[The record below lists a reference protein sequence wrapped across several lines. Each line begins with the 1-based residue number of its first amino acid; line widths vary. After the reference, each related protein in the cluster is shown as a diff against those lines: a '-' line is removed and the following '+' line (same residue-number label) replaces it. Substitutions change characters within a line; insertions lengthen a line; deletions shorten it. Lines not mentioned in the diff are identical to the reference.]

1 MTSSHPLRDAA
12 IPHTV
17 LIANASKAAVGT
29 VGSIS
34 VAHKGQTNGVG
45 PGLVSQS
52 GNNPT
57 GSANADEVSSEDVNC
72 SNVDE
77 INENSSGLSSAPDSE
92 DDGQGPWTTVQSRR
106 SSKSLDNLKTQ
117 KDFFKPDK
125 LTKEQKATVKV
136 AEQRMTPAQREII
149 NNQNLAIQKQQQAHS
164 YSKPQD
170 VGIIDSLLARMIRT
184 KKRSKKSIKNHES
197 SSDSD
202 ADSESS
208 DSESCSE
215 STSSNGSSSSSSE
228 ELDSSDDQKRGGR
241 KSKKRTYNRIIKPVP
256 PSIWNGEADAEVFQ
270 RIVLEGYQFCKEGKI
285 PKNERVFLISH
296 YLSGK
301 AYQFFALKVAKN
313 HSKWSLQEF
322 YEGLFNYCFPVNH
335 CEQMRT
341 KLRKCYQNGRT
352 VSEYVHELE
361 SIIDHV
367 GIMSQH
373 EKVLKLWDGLSPSMR
388 YELKRARVSKE
399 VHSWRHIVRE
409 AELIELAGF
418 EKDSSPR
425 FAPKQ
430 SDRPRDD
437 GIYFN
442 KWDKNGHF
450 QQHYHNSS
458 TREKSE
464 PIRTAPQSTPAP
476 PSSSTPRNPAR
487 SDNSVH
493 RNKNDYQSSRGRPQT
508 NHDRTSRTTRKP
520 DSDGNCYKCGQAGH
534 FARNCP
540 SNNIV
545 HSRNNGPPGISA
557 QGMQFPLHN
566 ESSEMLAQLVE
577 TTEQPGVLTLNMMH
591 FTSFV
596 DDVSEDSA
604 FKYMSENN
612 NSLTPI
618 SNADSVLEDGLL
630 PLPLPD
636 LESVSDSD
644 IEADNIP
651 DLQDV
656 SDSEY
661 DDDDMFDSS
670 STFEIDLLESDLWPQ
685 CSDSDPEGEGHIE
698 NSNYEWE

>member
-1 MTSSHPLRDAA
+1 M
-12 IPHTV
+12 
-17 LIANASKAAVGT
+17 
-29 VGSIS
+29 
-34 VAHKGQTNGVG
+34 
-45 PGLVSQS
+45 
-52 GNNPT
+52 
-57 GSANADEVSSEDVNC
+57 
-72 SNVDE
+72 
-77 INENSSGLSSAPDSE
+77 
-92 DDGQGPWTTVQSRR
+92 
-106 SSKSLDNLKTQ
+106 
-117 KDFFKPDK
+117 
-125 LTKEQKATVKV
+125 
-136 AEQRMTPAQREII
+136 
-149 NNQNLAIQKQQQAHS
+149 
-164 YSKPQD
+164 
-170 VGIIDSLLARMIRT
+170 DSLLARMIKT

-208 DSESCSE
+208 DSESRSE
-215 STSSNGSSSSSSE
+215 SMSSNGSSSSSSE
-228 ELDSSDDQKRGGR
+228 ELDSSDESVQYRKRHRHRSRSHSRKCGGR

-335 CEQMRT
+335 REQMRT

-361 SIIDHV
+361 SIMDHV
-367 GIMSQH
+367 GIMSQR
-373 EKVLKLWDGLSPSMR
+373 EKVLKLWDGLSPGMR

-399 VHSWRHIVRE
+399 VHSWRRIVRE

-418 EKDSSPR
+418 EKDPSPR

-442 KWDKNGHF
+442 KRDKNGRF
-450 QQHYHNSS
+450 RQRYHNSS

-476 PSSSTPRNPAR
+476 PSSSAPRNSAR
-487 SDNSVH
+487 SDNSVRH
-493 RNKNDYQSSRGRPQT
+493 NKNDYQSGRGRPQT

-520 DSDGNCYKCGQAGH
+520 DSDGNCYKCGQPGH

-557 QGMQFPLHN
+557 RGMQFPLHD
-566 ESSEMLAQLVE
+566 ESSEKLAQLVE

-596 DDVSEDSA
+596 NDVSEDSA
-604 FKYMSENN
+604 FEYMSEDNI
-612 NSLTPI
+612 SLTPI

-630 PLPLPD
+630 PLPSNLSCSEIPDNDHDSLPD

-644 IEADNIP
+644 IEADDIP

-661 DDDDMFDSS
+661 DDDDMFDSL

-685 CSDSDPEGEGHIE
+685 CSDSDPEGEESI
-698 NSNYEWE
+698 NLEWDSETLYQTEISSETPTMSGNESDSI